1 MLSLL
6 NGRGGA
12 GRGGSLGAAA
22 AIVKLG
28 HAAAAA
34 ARDAPYSH
42 TAFPDLDVHLR
53 MDSCQSSD
61 N

>member
-1 MLSLL
+1 MA
-6 NGRGGA
+6 GA
-12 GRGGSLGAAA
+12 GRGGSLGAVA

-42 TAFPDLDVHLR
+42 TALPDLDVQLFIF
-53 MDSCQSSD
+53 DI
-61 N
+61 